1 MFICLFLYISQQVVL
16 ELIELK
22 ELGAAGCLLTQT
34 DPMIMLKHTQPE
46 RYTELEALLT
56 NKHFDPNEVDER

>member
-1 MFICLFLYISQQVVL
+1 MVL

-46 RYTELEALLT
+46 RYAKLEALLT
-56 NKHFDPNEVDER
+56 STLFDPNEVGVC